1 MTDLL
6 SREAVR
12 LGLRAADRFDAVR
25 QTGQALVDI
34 GAVEAQYV
42 DAMLERE
49 RQISTS
55 LGEGFAIP
63 HGTDESRKYI
73 NETRLTFLQFPDG
86 VDWDDDRVVV
96 CVGIAAV
103 GEEHVGVLARLS
115 RILVVPEQ
123 AAALRSASVVD
134 DVLDVL
140 GAIPEVPEGSAA
152 SEASVVRTP
161 GAEEA
166 SA

>member
-1 MTDLL
+1 VTDLL

-86 VDWDDDRVVV
+86 VDWEDDRVVV

-123 AAALRSASVVD
+123 AAALRSASTVD

-140 GAIPEVPEGSAA
+140 GAACWDTRSPERS
-152 SEASVVRTP
+152 SR
-161 GAEEA
+161 
-166 SA
+166 

>member
-34 GAVEAQYV
+34 GAVEPQYV

-73 NETRLTFLQFPDG
+73 NETRLTFPQFPDG
-86 VDWDDDRVVV
+86 VDWEDDRVVV

-123 AAALRSASVVD
+123 AAALRSASAVD

-140 GAIPEVPEGSAA
+140 GAIPGDGTE
-152 SEASVVRTP
+152 SEANAVRTP